1 MDSTILP
8 YIHSFLN
15 HSVNGQQLLNLQSQ
29 DLESLGVVKLGHQ
42 EIILEAVEY
51 LRRFHYELDK
61 ENLQLLALRLSSQA
75 HSLHKELCR
84 QNDSEPVTTQTLSD
98 VASIMMVVKPL
109 VRWLDC
115 PPFSGHIEY
124 HGKKVEL
131 MKISIEMATCAQ
143 RDRFAEKP
151 VQEIRTTCS
160 KLARLADYIIQDI
173 ADPIILQPASLDLA
187 TLKKKSSDDLVGF
200 QLCSIIIVSNIFITM
215 YHIKFLKH

>member
-1 MDSTILP
+1 MISLFYVIGLDNTIHP

-15 HSVNGQQLLNLQSQ
+15 HDVNGQQLLNIQSQ
-29 DLESLGVVKLGHQ
+29 DLERLGVIKLGHQ
-42 EIILEAVEY
+42 EIILNAVEY
-51 LRRFHYELDK
+51 LRSFHYELDK

-84 QNDSEPVTTQTLSD
+84 QKNSESVSTQTLSD

-109 VRWLDC
+109 VRWMDY
-115 PPFSGHIEY
+115 PPFNGHIEY
-124 HGKKVEL
+124 HAKKVEL

-160 KLARLADYIIQDI
+160 QLATLADYIIQDI
-173 ADPIILQPASLDLA
+173 VDPMILQPASLDLA
-187 TLKKKSSDDLVGF
+187 TLKKKSSDDLVCF
-200 QLCSIIIVSNIFITM
+200 FII
-215 YHIKFLKH
+215 

>member
-1 MDSTILP
+1 M
-8 YIHSFLN
+8 LN
-15 HSVNGQQLLNLQSQ
+15 IQSQ
-29 DLESLGVVKLGHQ
+29 DLERLGVIKLGHQ
-42 EIILEAVEY
+42 EIIIEAVEY
-51 LRRFHYELDK
+51 LKSFHYELDK

-84 QNDSEPVTTQTLSD
+84 QKDSESVSTQTLSD

-109 VRWLDC
+109 VRWLDY

-151 VQEIRTTCS
+151 VQEIRTICS
-160 KLARLADYIIQDI
+160 RLAMLADYIIQDVI
-173 ADPIILQPASLDLA
+173 DPIILQPASLDLA
-187 TLKKKSSDDLVGF
+187 TLRKRSSDDLVGF
-200 QLCSIIIVSNIFITM
+200 QLLYSITSVSSKSIIILCPVLRIL
-215 YHIKFLKH
+215 YEKY

>member
-1 MDSTILP
+1 MISLFYVIGLDNTIHP

-15 HSVNGQQLLNLQSQ
+15 HDVNGQQLLNIQSQ
-29 DLESLGVVKLGHQ
+29 DLERLGVIKLGHQ
-42 EIILEAVEY
+42 EIILNAVEY
-51 LRRFHYELDK
+51 LRNFHYELDK

-84 QNDSEPVTTQTLSD
+84 QKNSESVSTQTLSD

-109 VRWLDC
+109 VRWMDY
-115 PPFSGHIEY
+115 PPFNGHIEY
-124 HGKKVEL
+124 HAKKVEL

-160 KLARLADYIIQDI
+160 QLATLADYIIQDI
-173 ADPIILQPASLDLA
+173 VDPMILQPASLDLA
-187 TLKKKSSDDLVGF
+187 TLKKKSSDDLVCF
-200 QLCSIIIVSNIFITM
+200 FII
-215 YHIKFLKH
+215 

>member
-1 MDSTILP
+1 MSSLFYVIGLDNTIHP

-15 HSVNGQQLLNLQSQ
+15 HDVNGQQLLNTQSQ
-29 DLESLGVVKLGHQ
+29 DLEHLGVIKLGHQ
-42 EIILEAVEY
+42 EIILNAVEY
-51 LRRFHYELDK
+51 LRSFHHELDK

-75 HSLHKELCR
+75 HSLHKEMCR
-84 QNDSEPVTTQTLSD
+84 QKNSESVSTQTLSD

-109 VRWLDC
+109 VRWMDY
-115 PPFSGHIEY
+115 PPFNGHIEY
-124 HGKKVEL
+124 HAKKVEL

-160 KLARLADYIIQDI
+160 QLATLADYIIQDI
-173 ADPIILQPASLDLA
+173 IDPMILQPASLDLA

-200 QLCSIIIVSNIFITM
+200 L
-215 YHIKFLKH
+215 

>member
-1 MDSTILP
+1 MDSTVLP

-15 HSVNGQQLLNLQSQ
+15 HDINGQQLLNLQSD
-29 DLESLGVVKLGHQ
+29 DLERLGVIKIGHQ

-51 LRRFHYELDK
+51 LRSFHYELNN

-84 QNDSEPVTTQTLSD
+84 QNDSQPVTTQTLSD

-109 VRWLDC
+109 VRWMDY

-151 VQEIRTTCS
+151 VEEIRTTCS
-160 KLARLADYIIQDI
+160 QLARLADYIIQDI

-187 TLKKKSSDDLVGF
+187 TLKKKSSDDLVS
-200 QLCSIIIVSNIFITM
+200 L
-215 YHIKFLKH
+215 